1 MAAQRPRLKMA
12 DYIDD
17 PLMRWWLDDDLDHE
31 YGKFNGLDN
40 DVGKLSIAP
49 LVHEHGK
56 FNGWDKHDT
65 VEALDEL
72 NGYDEAIEGQC
83 KVMNG
88 CQCDDASGRA
98 AASLLG
104 RR

>member
-1 MAAQRPRLKMA
+1 MEKLVSLLNMISEVAPMKKDPNATW
-12 DYIDD
+12 DD
-17 PLMRWWLDDDLDHE
+17 ARE
-31 YGKFNGLDN
+31 
-40 DVGKLSIAP
+40 LSIAP

-104 RR
+104 RRWRGAGDETPQA